1 MDTSLL
7 LGFIAALVAFLLGV
21 VASKAHPDKKLCP
34 IAYGFSW
41 CAVAGMMLMSVEVDS
56 IPNQLIGFALLG
68 LGVVGLTIRFSQG
81 GKYYVPR

>member
-1 MDTSLL
+1 MSTSYI
-7 LGFIAALVAFLLGV
+7 LGSVAALIAVLLGV
-21 VASKAHPDKKLCP
+21 LASRIPPDKKLCP

-41 CAVAGMMLMSVEVDS
+41 CGVAGMMLMSVEVD
-56 IPNQLIGFALLG
+56 PGQLIGFALLG